1 MSVKR
6 NWLCCGIVL
15 YFLCVSQIRL
25 EESNLQ
31 RLKLSQ
37 RIITTRQ
44 GKYRGVIVEFPARSS
59 LRDLDA
65 YNGIHYGSFAD
76 DNHRFA
82 YPRPLSVPWDIIDTL
97 HPGPSCPQGP
107 KKSEGKVDFRENGDR
122 KRYALNNETI
132 HEDCL
137 YLNVF
142 APVQGKYTY
151 II

>member
-1 MSVKR
+1 M
-6 NWLCCGIVL
+6 
-15 YFLCVSQIRL
+15 
-25 EESNLQ
+25 
-31 RLKLSQ
+31 
-37 RIITTRQ
+37 
-44 GKYRGVIVEFPARSS
+44 EFPARSS

-107 KKSEGKVDFRENGDR
+107 KKSQGKVDFIENGDR
-122 KRYALNNETI
+122 KRYALKNETI